1 MSGAIFLEADLRDAM
16 LDKVIARKTCF
27 QSARLVY
34 ADFSHA
40 DATGADFSMA
50 NLRGAKVHNLK
61 DEGASYSGAMTAL
74 RRKTDAALLEAET
87 YNPARST

>member
-1 MSGAIFLEADLRDAM
+1 
-16 LDKVIARKTCF
+16 
-27 QSARLVY
+27 
-34 ADFSHA
+34 
-40 DATGADFSMA
+40 MA